1 MTIISILL
9 GLIVGAVVGYFVHK
23 SIAEAK
29 VAGAKNAAEQILED
43 AKRDADSLKK
53 EALLEAKDE
62 IHKLRT
68 EAEREVRERRNEMQK
83 QENRLLQREENLD
96 RKEETLNKREN
107 LLEKKD
113 DSLNQ
118 RQQHIEE
125 MESKVDELVR
135 KQQTELERISSL
147 TREEAKTII
156 IDRMEQE
163 LTHDTAIMIK
173 ESENRAKEEADKKA
187 KEILSLAI
195 QRCAADHVA
204 ETTVSVVN
212 LPNDEMKGRIIG
224 REGRN
229 IRTLET
235 LTGIDLI
242 IDDTPEAVILSGFDP
257 IRRET
262 ARLALEKL
270 VQDGRIHPA
279 RIEEMVEKSRREVD
293 EYIREVGEQ
302 TTFEVG
308 VHGLHPD
315 LIKILGR
322 LKFRTSYGQ
331 NVLKHSVEV
340 AQLSGLLAA
349 ELGQD
354 ETLARRAGLLHD
366 IGKAIDHEVE
376 GSHVEIGVELATKYK
391 EHPVVI
397 NSIASH
403 HGDTEATSII
413 AVLVAAADALSAA
426 RPGARSETLEN
437 YIRRLEKL
445 EEISESYEGVEKS
458 FAIQA
463 GREVRIIV
471 RPDSVDDLAAH
482 RLARDIRKRIE
493 EELDYPGHIKVT
505 VIRETRAVEYAK

>member
-1 MTIISILL
+1 M
-9 GLIVGAVVGYFVHK
+9 
-23 SIAEAK
+23 
-29 VAGAKNAAEQILED
+29 
-43 AKRDADSLKK
+43 
-53 EALLEAKDE
+53 
-62 IHKLRT
+62 
-68 EAEREVRERRNEMQK
+68 
-83 QENRLLQREENLD
+83 
-96 RKEETLNKREN
+96 
-107 LLEKKD
+107 LEKKD
-113 DSLNQ
+113 HSLNE

-125 MESKVDELVR
+125 MESKVDEMIR
-135 KQQTELERISSL
+135 MQQSELERISSL
-147 TREEAKTII
+147 TRDEAKQII
-156 IDRMEQE
+156 LDRVENE
-163 LTHDTAIMIK
+163 LSHDIAIMTK
-173 ESENRAKEEADKKA
+173 ETENRAKEEADKKA
-187 KEILSLAI
+187 KNILSLAL

-262 ARLALEKL
+262 ARIALDKL
-270 VQDGRIHPA
+270 VQDGRIHLA

-293 EYIREVGEQ
+293 DYIREMGEQ

-331 NVLKHSVEV
+331 NVLKHSMEV
-340 AQLSGLLAA
+340 AFLAGLMAS
-349 ELGQD
+349 ELGED
-354 ETLARRAGLLHD
+354 AKLAKRAGLLHD

-403 HGDTEATSII
+403 HGDEEPTSII

-463 GREVRIIV
+463 GREVRIMV
-471 RPDSVDDLAAH
+471 KPDSINDLEAH

-493 EELDYPGHIKVT
+493 DELDYPGHIKVT